1 MSLRQGL
8 THYLG
13 LAIFAASLVLAS
25 APLLGAPWERRTVL
39 LLVWGAIGYLAVAA
53 VEVLRTR
60 DLKPVAMR
68 QSPSAAATPV
78 ETDDFAG
85 LTEEA
90 LKHLR
95 TPAKLAR
102 CALANR
108 LPHVL
113 AQAHAA
119 SAKPHSV
126 PTPLEKARLLR
137 GIIEESMETLRQA
150 SGDEPGALQYA
161 ILYSEYVVGLPNRAI
176 MTRLNIGE
184 GTLYRKRKDGIG
196 ALGGELHA
204 RESRALE
211 LASK

>member
-8 THYLG
+8 THNLG
-13 LAIFAASLVLAS
+13 LAIFGATLVLAS

-39 LLVWGAIGYLAVAA
+39 LLVWGAIGYLSIAA

-60 DLKPVAMR
+60 DVKPIAAR
-68 QSPSAAATPV
+68 ASSPAATPV
-78 ETDDFAG
+78 ETDDFAR

-90 LKHLR
+90 LKYLR
-95 TPAKLAR
+95 TPAELAR
-102 CALANR
+102 CALSNR

-113 AQAHAA
+113 AQANMA
-119 SAKPHSV
+119 SATPHTV

-137 GIIEESMETLRQA
+137 GIIEESLETLRQA

-161 ILYSEYVVGLPNRAI
+161 ILYAEYAIGLPNRAI
-176 MTRLNIGE
+176 MTRLSIGE
-184 GTLYRKRKDGIG
+184 GTLYRKRKDGIS
-196 ALGGELHA
+196 ALASELYA